1 MEIELKAKV
10 EGLNRHSFALIQ
22 NSEDTL
28 AEADKKSI
36 AKQVLEEVAHRTWPM
51 YTSAFGMRYIHVSS
65 VLRV

>member
-22 NSEDTL
+22 NSEDV

-36 AKQVLEEVAHRTWPM
+36 ANQELEEVAHRTLPM
-51 YTSAFGMRYIHVSS
+51 YTSALDMRYIHTCIVCTC
-65 VLRV
+65 

>member
-1 MEIELKAKV
+1 LEIELKAKV

-36 AKQVLEEVAHRTWPM
+36 ANQELEEVAHRTWPM
-51 YTSAFGMRYIHVSS
+51 YTSALDMRYIHTCIVCTC
-65 VLRV
+65 